1 MLGGP
6 IQVDRY
12 VLHNMPIP
20 SSSSYPP
27 QPLTA
32 GSSSCGEST
41 PGCRSRPYASS
52 LNSDVGAPDSVVDPA
67 ALDGAVA
74 VVPVAPG
81 TVVDKPL
88 YQLICFWPASGML
101 DPLAR
106 PYNRTNSTDRKTE
119 IRFHRHTCSAAA
131 RVLNATTTSPF
142 SSVSTASTWPPASYQ
157 SRTAWTLSLST
168 SLMSNFLG
176 RLSSFML
183 ARAAPPR
190 APPR

>member
-6 IQVDRY
+6 NQVDRHVRY
-12 VLHNMPIP
+12 NMPIP

-52 LNSDVGAPDSVVDPA
+52 LNSDVDAPDSVVVP
-67 ALDGAVA
+67 ALDGAGA
-74 VVPVAPG
+74 IVPVATG

-106 PYNRTNSTDRKTE
+106 PYNWDKFNGSED
-119 IRFHRHTCSAAA
+119 
-131 RVLNATTTSPF
+131 LNDIS
-142 SSVSTASTWPPASYQ
+142 
-157 SRTAWTLSLST
+157 
-168 SLMSNFLG
+168 
-176 RLSSFML
+176 
-183 ARAAPPR
+183 
-190 APPR
+190 